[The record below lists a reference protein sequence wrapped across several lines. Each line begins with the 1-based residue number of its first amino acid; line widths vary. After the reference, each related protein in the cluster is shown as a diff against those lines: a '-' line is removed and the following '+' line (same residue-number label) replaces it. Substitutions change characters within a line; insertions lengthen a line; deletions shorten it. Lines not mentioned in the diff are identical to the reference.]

1 MEEYILNNG
10 VKMPKIGLGTWLI
23 DNEKIEEVVKN
34 AISVG
39 YRLIDTAQA
48 YGNEEGIG
56 KAIKEWGLKREE
68 LFIATK
74 IRAEYKSYEEAK
86 KSIDESLQKMGLDY
100 LDLVI
105 IHSPQPWTDFRENEK
120 RFFEENI
127 LVWKALEDA
136 YKEKKVRAIGVS
148 NFLKDDLENILKN
161 CEIKP
166 MVNQILTHI
175 SNTNFE
181 LIKYCEENNI
191 QVEAYSPIGHGALL
205 NNEILVEMAKKY
217 QVSVPQLC
225 IKYVLQLG
233 AIAIPKATSL
243 ENLKSNINVDF
254 EISKEDMEILKNVEK
269 IKDYGKDSHFPVFN
283 KGK

>member
-10 VKMPKIGLGTWLI
+10 VKMPEIGLGTWLI
-23 DNEKIEEVVKN
+23 DNEKIGEVVKN

-56 KAIKEWGLKREE
+56 KAIKECGLKREE

-127 LVWKALEDA
+127 LVWKALENA

-161 CEIKP
+161 CEIRP

-205 NNEILVEMAKKY
+205 NNETLVEMAKKY

-243 ENLKSNINVDF
+243 EYLKSNINVDF

>member
-23 DNEKIEEVVKN
+23 DNEKIGEVVKN

-56 KAIKEWGLKREE
+56 KAIKECGLKREE

-205 NNEILVEMAKKY
+205 NNETLVEMAKKY

>member
-56 KAIKEWGLKREE
+56 KAIKECGLKREE

>member
-23 DNEKIEEVVKN
+23 DNEKIGEVVKN

-56 KAIKEWGLKREE
+56 KAIKECGLKREE

>member
-10 VKMPKIGLGTWLI
+10 VKMPEIGLGTWLI
-23 DNEKIEEVVKN
+23 DNEKIGEVVKN

-56 KAIKEWGLKREE
+56 KAIKECGLKREE

-205 NNEILVEMAKKY
+205 NNETLVEMAKKY

-243 ENLKSNINVDF
+243 EYLKSNINVDF

>member
-56 KAIKEWGLKREE
+56 KAIKECGLKREE

-205 NNEILVEMAKKY
+205 NNETLVEMAKKY

-243 ENLKSNINVDF
+243 EYLKSNINVDF